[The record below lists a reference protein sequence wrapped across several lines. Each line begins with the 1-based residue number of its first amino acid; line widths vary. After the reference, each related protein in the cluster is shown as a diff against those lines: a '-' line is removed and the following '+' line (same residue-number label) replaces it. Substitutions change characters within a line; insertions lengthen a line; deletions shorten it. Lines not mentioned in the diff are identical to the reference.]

1 MEYNDKASNTNQAIW
16 VGIGQLSSFSLS
28 LLSAAILARYFNKS
42 DYGTYKQVLYIYN
55 TLLVL
60 FSAGLQGAYSY
71 FLPKQSMEQGKD
83 FVYKLIRTFFLLG
96 LAFSISLF
104 LFAPV
109 ISNLFKNP
117 DLLRGLRIFSVVPC
131 LMLPVIGIEGIY
143 ATLRKTHVIA
153 VYTTLSRLLMLTMI
167 TLPVLI
173 LGGTYITALYGWI
186 ASSFV
191 TFIFGIYFILKP
203 FRKVERARTIFRYE
217 QIFRYSMPLMVATIY
232 GILIRFA
239 DQFFI
244 SRYYGAEVF
253 AEFSNGFID
262 LPFVSLIA
270 GATVTVLLPLFSRYS
285 EASEGLENIC
295 QTWKSAT
302 ERSVIL
308 VYPILA
314 FFIFNAKNSVVAL
327 YGQQYEASAIYFIIG
342 MMIGF
347 FNIIV
352 FQSVLFALGKTRI
365 YARIHLVQA
374 ILIWIV
380 GFIVVSLSWSPAS
393 YAALSRVFYIAQ
405 VCIGI
410 YYAAR
415 VLGVK
420 LKYVIPFSKMLKVLV
435 HSSII
440 CGLVS
445 LLTGILNTNVF
456 LSLVLSGL
464 ISGVLII
471 YSGDFFGIRYRE
483 VLGSMLQNAPGFKL
497 LKERGRGNEVN
508 KAG

>member
-1 MEYNDKASNTNQAIW
+1 LNNNSQASNTNQAIW
-16 VGIGQLSSFSLS
+16 VGIGQLSSFLLS
-28 LLSAAILARYFNKS
+28 LLSAAILARYFNKT

-55 TLLVL
+55 TLLIL

-83 FVYKLIRTFFLLG
+83 FIYKLIRTFLISGIFFSVTLFLL
-96 LAFSISLF
+96 
-104 LFAPV
+104 APA
-109 ISNLFKNP
+109 IAILFKNP
-117 DLLRGLRIFSVVPC
+117 DLQKGLRIFSAVPV

-153 VYTTLSRLLMLTMI
+153 IYTTISRVLMLLLI
-167 TLPVLI
+167 TVPVL
-173 LGGTYITALYGWI
+173 LLKGTYITALYGWI
-186 ASSFV
+186 VASML
-191 TFIFGIYFILKP
+191 TFLAGIYLILKP
-203 FRKVERARTIFRYE
+203 FGAVERKPTRFR
-217 QIFRYSMPLMVATIY
+217 QKDIFRYSTPLMVATIY

-262 LPFVSLIA
+262 LPFVAMIA

-285 EASEGLENIC
+285 ETSEGLDSIC

-302 ERSVIL
+302 ERSIIL
-308 VYPILA
+308 VYPLLA

-327 YGQQYEASAIYFIIG
+327 YGQQYEVSAIYFIIG

-374 ILIWIV
+374 VLIWIV
-380 GFIVVSLSWSPAS
+380 GFIIVSLSGTPAS
-393 YAALSRVFYIAQ
+393 YAALSRIFYIAQ
-405 VCIGI
+405 VCVGI

-415 VLGVK
+415 VLGVS
-420 LKYVIPFSKMLKVLV
+420 LKYVIPFRTMLKVLI
-435 HSSII
+435 HSSVI

-445 LLTGILNTNVF
+445 FLTGLINLNVF
-456 LSLVLSGL
+456 LSLGLSGL
-464 ISGVLII
+464 GSLLLII
-471 YSGDFFGIRYRE
+471 LSGDLFGIHYRN
-483 VLGSMLQNAPGFKL
+483 VLGSMLANAPGARL
-497 LKERGRGNEVN
+497 LMGKNR
-508 KAG
+508 